1 MLTILRGVPDG
12 SRGCAKT
19 GAAPLRVLWLIKGL
33 GPGGAERLLV
43 VSARLRDRARVTG
56 RVAYLLPWKNA
67 LVDELHDVGI
77 ETTCLGARNSWD
89 IRWLRRLR
97 RALSRA
103 PVDVVHVHS
112 PLAAVGTRLVVR
124 TLPRDRRPRV
134 VTTEHNVWDSHA
146 RLTSRMNALTAPLDD
161 ARIAVSSGVRDS
173 MPTRLR
179 ATTEVIVHGVDIHEL
194 QPARASR
201 EAMRDAFGFG
211 DDVVVCTVANLR
223 ATKAYPDLLR
233 AAQQVLA
240 ARDDVR
246 FVAVGQG
253 PLEGE
258 LRALHAEL
266 GLGARFQLLGYR
278 DDAANVMAASDV
290 FCLSSRYEG
299 LPVALMEAL
308 ALGLPVVA
316 TRVGGIEELVT
327 SGCEAVLV
335 PPSRPD
341 LLADALLDV
350 AADPELRTKM
360 ARHAVERAA
369 TLDAEGAVRR
379 TEAVYREVL
388 AR

>member
-1 MLTILRGVPDG
+1 MLTILRAVPEG
-12 SRGCAKT
+12 SRGPNET
-19 GAAPLRVLWLIKGL
+19 GGELLRVLWLIKGL

-43 VSARLRDRARVTG
+43 VSARLRDRALVTG
-56 RVAYLLPWKNA
+56 RVAYLLAWKDA
-67 LVDELHDVGI
+67 LVDELHATGI
-77 ETTCLGARNSWD
+77 ETTCFEARNSWD

-97 RALSRA
+97 RLLARE

-112 PLAAVGTRLVVR
+112 PLVAIGTRLVVR
-124 TLPRDRRPRV
+124 TLPRDRRPRI

-146 RLTSRMNALTAPLDD
+146 RLTSSMNALTAPLDD
-161 ARIAVSSGVRDS
+161 ARVAVSSGVRAS
-173 MPTRLR
+173 MPARLQ
-179 ATTEVIVHGVDIHEL
+179 ATTEVIVHGVDVHEV
-194 QPARASR
+194 QRAAPTRASTR
-201 EAMRDAFGFG
+201 ASFGFG

-233 AAQQVLA
+233 AAQQVLST
-240 ARDDVR
+240 RDDVR
-246 FVAVGQG
+246 FVAAGQG

-266 GLGARFQLLGYR
+266 GLGDRFQLLGYR
-278 DDAANVMAASDV
+278 DDTARLMAASDV

-316 TRVGGIEELVT
+316 TTVGGIAELVT

-341 LLADALLDV
+341 LLAEALLDV
-350 AADPELRTKM
+350 AADAELRAKM
-360 ARHAVERAA
+360 SQQAVERAA

-388 AR
+388 GR

>member
-1 MLTILRGVPDG
+1 
-12 SRGCAKT
+12 
-19 GAAPLRVLWLIKGL
+19 
-33 GPGGAERLLV
+33 
-43 VSARLRDRARVTG
+43 
-56 RVAYLLPWKNA
+56 
-67 LVDELHDVGI
+67 
-77 ETTCLGARNSWD
+77 
-89 IRWLRRLR
+89 
-97 RALSRA
+97 LSRA

-112 PLAAVGTRLVVR
+112 PLVAIGTRLVVR

-173 MPTRLR
+173 MPARLR
-179 ATTEVIVHGVDIHEL
+179 VTTEVIVHGVDVHEV
-194 QPARASR
+194 QRARAF
-201 EAMRDAFGFG
+201 RDATRDALGVG
-211 DDVVVCTVANLR
+211 DDIVVCTVANLR

-253 PLEGE
+253 PLEAE

-266 GLGARFQLLGYR
+266 GLGTRFQLLGYR
-278 DDAANVMAASDV
+278 DDAEKLMAASDV

-316 TRVGGIEELVT
+316 TTVGGIEELVT

-350 AADPELRTKM
+350 VADPELRAKM
-360 ARHAVERAA
+360 AQHAVERAA

>member
-1 MLTILRGVPDG
+1 MLTILRGVPEG
-12 SRGCAKT
+12 SR
-19 GAAPLRVLWLIKGL
+19 APAESGEARLRVLWLIKGL

-56 RVAYLLPWKNA
+56 RVAYLLAWKNA
-67 LVDELHDVGI
+67 LVDELHGAGI
-77 ETTCLGARNSWD
+77 ETTCFNARNSWD

-97 RALSRA
+97 RLLVRE

-112 PLAAVGTRLVVR
+112 PLVAIGTRLVVR
-124 TLPRDRRPRV
+124 TLSRERRPRV
-134 VTTEHNVWDSHA
+134 VTTEHNVWDSHKQ
-146 RLTSRMNALTAPLDD
+146 LTSRMNALTAPLDD
-161 ARIAVSSGVRDS
+161 ARIAVSSGVRNS
-173 MPTRLR
+173 MPARLR
-179 ATTEVIVHGVDIHEL
+179 ATTEVIVHGVDVHEV
-194 QPARASR
+194 QRAHLT
-201 EAMRDAFGFG
+201 RDDTRSEFGFG
-211 DDVVVCTVANLR
+211 DDLVVCTVANLR

-233 AAQQVLA
+233 AAQQVITT
-240 ARDDVR
+240 RDDVR
-246 FVAVGQG
+246 FVAIGQG
-253 PLEGE
+253 PLEQE

-266 GLGARFQLLGYR
+266 GLGDRFQLLGYR
-278 DDAANVMAASDV
+278 ADAARIMAASDV
-290 FCLSSRYEG
+290 FCLSSRFEG

-316 TRVGGIEELVT
+316 TTVGGIEELVT
-327 SGCEAVLV
+327 AGCEAVLV

-350 AADPELRTKM
+350 AADGELRSKM
-360 ARHAVERAA
+360 SQHAVERAA